1 MCPAFSRIRPSS
13 PKPFLL
19 MAALLSLAVSA
30 RAEEDPLL
38 GTIKG
43 IQCVGCTAGSVD
55 LIIHDPIDVRDFQV
69 RIAES
74 DYQKIITPL
83 PGKTV
88 YDKNGCLY
96 WFDAPKGAIP
106 GKADAAKAK
115 GAGKPVK
122 DVPKPA
128 PSADSVGADSGSPV
142 PPPAPEIQGTPSRCL
157 PYTRVE
163 PAPSQPGKKKD

>member
-1 MCPAFSRIRPSS
+1 MRPAIFRIRPSS
-13 PKPFLL
+13 QKPFLL
-19 MAALLSLAVSA
+19 MASLLSLSLSA
-30 RAEEDPLL
+30 YAEEDPLL

-69 RIAES
+69 RIGES

-96 WFDAPKGAIP
+96 WFEAPKGAAS

-115 GAGKPVK
+115 GAGKPAK
-122 DVPKPA
+122 DAPKPA
-128 PSADSVGADSGSPV
+128 PAVDSAGAESGSPV

-163 PAPSQPGKKKD
+163 PAPSRSGKKQD